1 MIILASLGPAI
12 VFAVLALWLRR
23 PLRALGFLSW
33 IGWTLLGAGLP
44 VLTGQ
49 LIALTVVSIQPDGV
63 VGPEASEQVRL
74 ALAGGLSGGFGWAAG
89 ALSAR
94 FTGPR
99 D

>member
-1 MIILASLGPAI
+1 MIVIAAIGPA
-12 VFAVLALWLRR
+12 VAFAVLALWLRR
-23 PLRALGFLSW
+23 SLRALSFLSW

-49 LIALTVVSIQPDGV
+49 LIALTIVSVQPDGV
-63 VGPEASEQVRL
+63 IGDQAAEQVRL

-99 D
+99 T